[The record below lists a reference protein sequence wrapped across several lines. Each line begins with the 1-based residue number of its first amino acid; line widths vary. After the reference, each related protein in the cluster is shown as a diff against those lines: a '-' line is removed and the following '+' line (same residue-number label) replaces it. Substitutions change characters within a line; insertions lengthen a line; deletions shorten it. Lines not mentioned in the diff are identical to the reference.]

1 MASAPGCVIDPVTF
15 WDLRLFFQEA
25 ARSIDDE
32 ERTAMPGMVH
42 IFTEPDCPWQCKSIA
57 SGEQQTADQ
66 VCETSGLQEM
76 P

>member
-1 MASAPGCVIDPVTF
+1 
-15 WDLRLFFQEA
+15 LFFQKA

-42 IFTEPDCPWQCKSIA
+42 CILELGCRLQCKSIA
-57 SGEQQTADQ
+57 SGEQQATEQ
-66 VCETSGLQEM
+66 ICETSGLQEM